1 MPGGAHREERT
12 EKRNKRSEENFN
24 NMGTAFI
31 KQLRREFAGYNGKK
45 LSQDLMAGLTVAAVA
60 LPLALAFGVSA
71 GATAACGLVTA
82 IVAGLVISALT
93 GGYYQISGPT
103 GAMAAILGSLIG
115 AYGMQGMFV
124 ATFLAGAMLIV
135 AAVLHLGN
143 LTAFVPAPVIT
154 GFTSGIAVII
164 ALGQIDNFFGTHSE
178 GGSALAKLASYGT
191 LGFHP
196 NMTTTVMA
204 LFVVLLMVFFPKK
217 WNAVVP
223 ASLVGIIIATAATML
238 LGLDVA
244 TVGEI
249 PKSLFL
255 PDRLSPTAINWGD
268 VPSLLAPAFSIAVLN
283 MLESLLCGASAGRA
297 TGVKLNNDQEL
308 FAQGVGNMVL
318 PLFGGIPAT
327 AALARTSVAVR
338 SGAQTRLTGIFH
350 AVGLLIMMLVLA
362 PVISNVPMA
371 ALAGVLMVTAW
382 RMNEWHSIKYMFSHK
397 FKGAIA
403 KFLVT
408 MACTI
413 VFDLTVAIVVGVGLG
428 LILMV
433 ARLSRLQ
440 VNYERVDMSRMNVTD
455 KDLCDRYDNAMV
467 AYITGPLIFANV
479 AAIEQLPERIEGCDT
494 LLLSMRGV
502 PYIDIS
508 AAQVL
513 MQTLRA
519 LHDDGVD
526 IALCSVTSSAMEMLR
541 RSGIYDMVGE
551 QGFYWSVARA
561 LTDPRPAPEAHEKA

>member
-1 MPGGAHREERT
+1 
-12 EKRNKRSEENFN
+12 
-24 NMGTAFI
+24 MGKAFLQ
-31 KQLRREFAGYNGKK
+31 QLRNEFRGYNGHK

-115 AYGMQGMFV
+115 TYGMQGMFV
-124 ATFLAGAMLIV
+124 ATFLAGIMLLI

-164 ALGQIDNFFGTHSE
+164 AMGQIDNFFGTYSE

-191 LGFHP
+191 LGFRP
-196 NMTTTVMA
+196 DLATTAVA
-204 LFVVLLMVFFPKK
+204 LFVTVLMVVFPKK

-223 ASLVGIIIATAATML
+223 ASLIGIILATAATML
-238 LGLDVA
+238 LGLEIA

-249 PKSLFL
+249 PQTLLL
-255 PDRLSPTAINWGD
+255 PDRLSPRAVDWSA
-268 VPSLLAPAFSIAVLN
+268 VPALLAPAFSIAVLN

-297 TGVKLNNDQEL
+297 TGVRLNNDQEL
-308 FAQGVGNMVL
+308 FAQGVGNLVL

-338 SGAQTRLTGIFH
+338 SGAQTRLTGVFH
-350 AVGLLIMMLVLA
+350 AVGLLIMMFALA
-362 PVISNVPMA
+362 PVIRNVPLA

-382 RMNEWHSIKYMFSHK
+382 RMNEWHAIRYMFSHR

-403 KFLVT
+403 KFAVT
-408 MACTI
+408 MVCTI
-413 VFDLTVAIVVGVGLG
+413 MFDLTVAIVVGVGLG

-433 ARLSRLQ
+433 ARLSKLQ
-440 VNYERVDMSRMNVTD
+440 INYERVDMSRLKNDDPV
-455 KDLCDRYDNAMV
+455 LNARYSNAMV
-467 AYITGPLIFANV
+467 AYITGPLLFANISVLEELPDRV
-479 AAIEQLPERIEGCDT
+479 AGCDT

-502 PYIDIS
+502 PTVDVS
-508 AAQVL
+508 AAQ
-513 MQTLRA
+513 TLQAILESFRER
-519 LHDDGVD
+519 GVD
-526 IALCSVTSSAMEMLR
+526 VAICGLPTASMTMLR
-541 RSGIYDMVGE
+541 RAGIVELMGE
-551 QGFYWSVARA
+551 QAFYWSVERA
-561 LTDPRPAPEAHEKA
+561 LLDPRPCPENVQTAQRG